1 MAIINSEELPVT
13 KNGHDINEAQ
23 GTANKAV
30 ASIENLGDELSLKV
44 SKGEVVSEINLS
56 EEGVRIKGDKIGL
69 DGDVTV
75 SEGFKLKADVFEGE
89 TFRGNSFIKAINL
102 KNDNNVV
109 TGESYIDDNG
119 IIVDQTTKYDDVSIK
134 GVTVRT
140 KINDGIVIGTP
151 ANVGTKKVIDTSKPF
166 LSLSRLGIMQ
176 RDDVGIYYPY
186 LNGKGTGTLSDP
198 NALSSGGIV
207 TTIGVNDL
215 YLGAYGEVK
224 VTDSK
229 GYNTGG
235 KITYKDIKAN
245 SFLDS
250 NGNSAYIN
258 GKGGGDFSTEGALKA
273 NGITPNATHFY
284 IGVSGEVRIVDEKG
298 NTTAGL
304 TYKPIRASAFTV
316 ASSRDYKKN
325 IEEYTGDAL
334 ELVNGTRVTQ
344 YNLNDEDE
352 DVDYKR
358 IGLIVQESPIEIIN
372 FNGGDSI
379 DLYEMAS
386 ILWKSVQELDA
397 KNKVLEK
404 EKNNLNERLSK
415 IESLLNLD

>member
-69 DGDVTV
+69 DGNVTV
-75 SEGFKLKADVFEGE
+75 SPGFKLKAE
-89 TFRGNSFIKAINL
+89 TIDGGTFNGNSFIKAIDIRTNEGNL
-102 KNDNNVV
+102 PIEIK
-109 TGESYIDDNG
+109 GKSSIDDAG
-119 IIVDQTTKYDDVSIK
+119 IIIEQKTKDVI
-134 GVTVRT
+134 
-140 KINDGIVIGTP
+140 
-151 ANVGTKKVIDTSKPF
+151 
-166 LSLSRLGIMQ
+166 
-176 RDDVGIYYPY
+176 
-186 LNGKGTGTLSDP
+186 
-198 NALSSGGIV
+198 SGGIISDSRSILNNGLTVGTALDAANGDRRIDYTKDYSQVSSSGIV
-207 TTIGVNDL
+207 TPNVVRRSDRAVP
-215 YLGAYGEVK
+215 YW
-224 VTDSK
+224 
-229 GYNTGG
+229 
-235 KITYKDIKAN
+235 
-245 SFLDS
+245 
-250 NGNSAYIN
+250 N

-284 IGVSGEVRIVDEKG
+284 IGVPGEVRIVDEKG

-352 DVDYKR
+352 NVDYKR
-358 IGLIVQESPIEIIN
+358 VGLIVQESPLEIIN
-372 FNGGDSI
+372 FDGGDSI

-404 EKNNLNERLSK
+404 EKNNLVERLSK
-415 IESLLNLD
+415 IEGLLNLD

>member
-89 TFRGNSFIKAINL
+89 TFRGNSFIKAIDL
-102 KNDNNVV
+102 KNEAGHNV
-109 TGESYIDDNG
+109 TGESSIDDEGIIITQKTKDPVSGANLSETRSILNNG
-119 IIVDQTTKYDDVSIK
+119 I
-134 GVTVRT
+134 
-140 KINDGIVIGTP
+140 NIGTP
-151 ANVGTKKVIDTSKPF
+151 
-166 LSLSRLGIMQ
+166 
-176 RDDVGIYYPY
+176 
-186 LNGKGTGTLSDP
+186 
-198 NALSSGGIV
+198 
-207 TTIGVNDL
+207 
-215 YLGAYGEVK
+215 
-224 VTDSK
+224 
-229 GYNTGG
+229 
-235 KITYKDIKAN
+235 
-245 SFLDS
+245 LDYS
-250 NGNSAYIN
+250 NGDKSIDYKKEYSQLGKFGLVTPNIARTSDRATPYWN

-273 NGITPNATHFY
+273 NGITPSATHFY
-284 IGVSGEVRIVDEKG
+284 IGVPGEVRIVDEKG

-352 DVDYKR
+352 NVDYKR
-358 IGLIVQESPIEIIN
+358 IGLIVQESPLEIIN
-372 FNGGDSI
+372 FDGGDSI
-379 DLYEMAS
+379 DLYEMTS
-386 ILWKSVQELDA
+386 LLWKSVQELDA

-404 EKNNLNERLSK
+404 EKNNLDERLSK